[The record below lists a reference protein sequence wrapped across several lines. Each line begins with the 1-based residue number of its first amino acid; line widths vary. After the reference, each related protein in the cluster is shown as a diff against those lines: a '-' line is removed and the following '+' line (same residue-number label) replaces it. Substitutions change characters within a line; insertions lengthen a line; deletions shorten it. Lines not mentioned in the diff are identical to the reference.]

1 MLDINY
7 IRDNR
12 KTVEKACTNKGLNPD
27 VVGNL
32 LEVDIKRRD
41 LMGKVQAL
49 RAQRNTLNESLKQ
62 KRTEELLAQAAK
74 QKKDLQDI
82 EPQLRTVELEFNELM
97 LQVPNVPLND
107 VPIGKDESG
116 NKKIKDWGKKPK
128 FDFKPKEHMDL
139 GVKLGM
145 LDLERG
151 SKVAGF
157 RGYYL
162 KNDGVLMQ
170 NALMQFALKK
180 FMEKGFTP
188 VIPPIINKRQAF
200 INSGHFPWGES
211 EAYKLAE
218 SLPAGRQD
226 DTDPKNDYFLAGTA
240 EVPLVSMYAGETFKE
255 SDLPIK
261 MVGYS
266 PCYRREIGSYGK
278 DTKGFYRVH
287 EFTKIEQVVI
297 CKNDL
302 EVSKKWHEKMLEF
315 SEEILQE
322 LGLHYQVL
330 LMCTGDMGE
339 PQAKKYDLETWMPG
353 RNGYGETGSDSIM
366 TDFQS
371 RRANIK
377 YINSKGETEYV
388 HMLNNTALPSVRPL
402 IAIWETYQQKDGSI
416 KVPPVLVPYM
426 GKEVITGEKNNR

>member
-1 MLDINY
+1 MLDINF
-7 IRDNR
+7 IKDN
-12 KTVEKACTNKGLNPD
+12 KTKVEKACTNKGLNPD
-27 VVGNL
+27 VVDNL
-32 LEVDIKRRD
+32 LNLDIKRRE
-41 LMGKVQAL
+41 LMGVVQEL
-49 RAQRNTLNESLKQ
+49 RAKRNELNESLK
-62 KRTEELLAQAAK
+62 KERTDDLLTKAAE
-74 QKKDLQDI
+74 QKKDLQNI
-82 EPQLRTVELEFNELM
+82 EPQLRQVESEFGELM
-97 LQVPNVPLND
+97 LQIPNIPLED

-116 NKKIKDWGKKPK
+116 NKKIKDWGEKAK
-128 FDFKPKEHMDL
+128 FDFKPKDHIEL
-139 GVKLGM
+139 GTNLDI
-145 LDLERG
+145 LDLDRG

-180 FMEKGFTP
+180 FIEKGFTP
-188 VIPPIINKRQAF
+188 IIPPVINRRAAF

-211 EAYKLAE
+211 EAYKIAE
-218 SLPAGRQD
+218 D
-226 DTDPKNDYFLAGTA
+226 ETDPENDYFLAGTA
-240 EVPLVSMYAGETFKE
+240 EVPLVSMYSGETLREK
-255 SDLPIK
+255 DLPIK

-266 PCYRREIGSYGK
+266 PCYRREIGNYGK

-287 EFTKIEQVVI
+287 EFMKIEQVI
-297 CKNDL
+297 LCKNDL
-302 EVSKKWHEKMLEF
+302 KTSLEWHEKMLKF

-371 RRANIK
+371 RRAKIK
-377 YINSKGETEYV
+377 YVSNDGKTKFV
-388 HMLNNTALPSVRPL
+388 HTLNNTALPSVRPL

-416 KVPPVLVPYM
+416 KIPPVLVPYM
-426 GKEVITGEKNNR
+426 GKEVITSEKKDK

>member
-1 MLDINY
+1 MLDINF
-7 IRDNR
+7 IRENK
-12 KTVEKACTNKGLNPD
+12 KTVEKACTNKGLNPK
-27 VVGNL
+27 VVDNL
-32 LEVDIKRRD
+32 LAVDIKRRE
-41 LMGKVQAL
+41 LMGTVQAL
-49 RAQRNTLNESLKQ
+49 RAERNTLNEQLKQ
-62 KRTEELLAQAAK
+62 GRTDELLKKATK
-74 QKKDLQDI
+74 QKKALQDI
-82 EPQLRTVELEFNELM
+82 EPQLKTVEVEYEELM
-97 LQVPNVPLND
+97 LQIPNVPLEG

-116 NKKIKDWGKKPK
+116 NKQIKTWGKKPK
-128 FDFKPKEHMDL
+128 LDFKPKDHLEL
-139 GVKLGM
+139 GTNLNM
-145 LDLERG
+145 LDLDRG

-180 FMEKGFTP
+180 FIDKGYTP
-188 VIPPIINKRQAF
+188 VIPPIINRRSAF
-200 INSGHFPWGES
+200 VNTGHFPWGES
-211 EAYKLAE
+211 EAYKLAADE
-218 SLPAGRQD
+218 
-226 DTDPKNDYFLAGTA
+226 TDPKNDYFLAGTA
-240 EVPLVSMYAGETFKE
+240 EVPLVSMYAGETLKE
-255 SDLPIK
+255 KDLPIK

-302 EVSKKWHEKMLEF
+302 EESIKWHEKMLEF

-339 PQAKKYDLETWMPG
+339 PQAKKYDLEAWMPG
-353 RNGYGETGSDSIM
+353 RDGYGEVGSDSIM
-366 TDFQS
+366 TDFQA

-377 YINSKGETEYV
+377 YVDNKGNTKYV
-388 HMLNNTALPSVRPL
+388 HMLNNTVVPSVRVL

-416 KVPPVLVPYM
+416 KIPPVLVPYM
-426 GKEVITGEKNNR
+426 GKEVITSENKVK

>member
-1 MLDINY
+1 MLDINF
-7 IRDNR
+7 IREN
-12 KTVEKACTNKGLNPD
+12 KKKVETACTNKGLNPKI
-27 VVGNL
+27 VENL
-32 LEVDIKRRD
+32 LETDKKRRQ
-41 LMGKVQAL
+41 LMGTIQAL
-49 RAQRNTLNESLKQ
+49 RAQRNTLNDKLKQ
-62 KRTEELLAQAAK
+62 KRTDELLAKAAE
-74 QKKDLQDI
+74 QKKALQDI
-82 EPQLRTVELEFNELM
+82 EPQLKQTEAEFGQLM
-97 LQVPNVPLND
+97 LQVPNIPLDD

-116 NKKIKDWGKKPK
+116 NKKVRDWGKKKK
-128 FDFKPKEHMDL
+128 FDFEPKDHAEL
-139 GVKLGM
+139 GINLKM

-162 KNDGVLMQ
+162 TNDGVLMQ

-180 FMEKGFTP
+180 FVEKGYTPIIPP
-188 VIPPIINKRQAF
+188 VITKRQTF

-211 EAYKLAE
+211 EAYKLASDE
-218 SLPAGRQD
+218 
-226 DTDPKNDYFLAGTA
+226 TDPQNDYFLAGTA
-240 EVPLVSMYAGETFKE
+240 EVPLVSMYANETFKE
-255 SDLPIK
+255 KDLPIK

-266 PCYRREIGSYGK
+266 PCYRREIGNYGK

-302 EVSKKWHEKMLEF
+302 NESIKWHEKMLEF
-315 SEEILQE
+315 SEEILQD
-322 LGLHYQVL
+322 LGLHYQVM

-366 TDFQS
+366 TDFQA

-377 YINSKGETEYV
+377 YVNSKGETKFV
-388 HMLNNTALPSVRPL
+388 HMLNNTALPSVRAL
-402 IAIWETYQQKDGSI
+402 IAIWETYQQEDGSI

-426 GKEVITGEKNNR
+426 GKEVINGENKIK

>member
-7 IRDNR
+7 IRENK
-12 KTVEKACTNKGLNPD
+12 KTVEKACTNKGLNLK
-27 VVGNL
+27 VVANL
-32 LEVDIKRRD
+32 LEVDKNRRE
-41 LMGKVQAL
+41 LMGTIQAL
-49 RAQRNTLNESLKQ
+49 RAKRNVLNESLK
-62 KRTEELLAQAAK
+62 KNRTDALLKEASK
-74 QKKDLQDI
+74 QKQALQDI
-82 EPQLRTVELEFNELM
+82 EPQLKQVEQEYQELM
-97 LQVPNVPLND
+97 LQIPNVPLD
-107 VPIGKDESG
+107 GVPVGKDESG
-116 NKKIKDWGKKPK
+116 NKKVRDWGKKAK
-128 FDFKPKEHMDL
+128 FDFKPKDHIEL
-139 GVKLGM
+139 GTSLNI
-145 LDLERG
+145 LDLDRG

-180 FMEKGFTP
+180 FIEKGYTP
-188 VIPPIINKRQAF
+188 IIPPVVNKRMAF

-211 EAYKLAE
+211 EAYKLA
-218 SLPAGRQD
+218 QD
-226 DTDPKNDYFLAGTA
+226 ETDPKNDYFLAGTA
-240 EVPLVSMYAGETFKE
+240 EVPLVSMYAGETFSEK
-255 SDLPIK
+255 DLPIK

-266 PCYRREIGSYGK
+266 PCFRREIGSYGK

-302 EVSKKWHEKMLEF
+302 EESIKWHEKMLKF

-322 LGLHYQVL
+322 LGLHYRVL

-353 RNGYGETGSDSIM
+353 RNGYGETGSDSIV

-377 YINSKGETEYV
+377 YVTSSGETKFV
-388 HMLNNTALPSVRPL
+388 HMLNNTALPSVRAL
-402 IAIWETYQQKDGSI
+402 IAVWETYQQEDGSI
-416 KVPPVLVPYM
+416 KIPPVLVPYI
-426 GKEVITGEKNNR
+426 GKEVITGENKIK